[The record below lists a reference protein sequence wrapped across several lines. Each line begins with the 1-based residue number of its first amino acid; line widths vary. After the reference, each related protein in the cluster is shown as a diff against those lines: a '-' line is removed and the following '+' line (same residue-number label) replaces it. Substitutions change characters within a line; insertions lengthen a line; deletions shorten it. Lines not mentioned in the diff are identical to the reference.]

1 MKNWLARFW
10 NGLFPMPEVGALEA
24 FLSRTMLAA
33 ALWWFFPVFI
43 QHTAQ
48 PEPVGLAHWMDLTW
62 LHDAGTFGAYRIAFA
77 VALVVYA
84 LGIALPVS
92 VAVITIMHILPWTLH
107 NSQGFTYHANQIM
120 SLTLMAQ
127 TFTVWYLAARG
138 RAGWMQPGAEAAK
151 WGLFNS
157 QFAIATA
164 YFVSV
169 CSKMIR
175 SDGEWLQNSYYVALD
190 FVKTMRQN
198 YYSSLD
204 PAYAT
209 DPPLVAWFM
218 EHPLLAAGMFD
229 FGVFLETVM
238 ILAIGHRLWAF
249 VVGVLLIIMHLSIAE
264 MMNLF
269 FPTHLVML
277 VIFFVNLPFLIAATV
292 ARFKGKRAAG

>member
-10 NGLFPMPEVGALEA
+10 NGLFPVPEVGAVEA
-24 FLSRTMLAA
+24 FLSRSMLAA

-62 LHDAGTFGAYRIAFA
+62 LHDAGTFGAYRTVFA
-77 VALVVYA
+77 MALVVYT

-127 TFTVWYLAARG
+127 TLTVWYLAARG
-138 RAGWMQPGAEAAK
+138 RAGWAQPGPEAGK

-175 SDGEWLQNSYYVALD
+175 SDGEWLKNSYYVALD

-218 EHPLLAAGMFD
+218 EHPLVAAGMFD

-238 ILAIGHRLWAF
+238 ILAIGHRLWAL

-269 FPTHLVML
+269 FPTHLAML
-277 VIFFVNLPFLIAATV
+277 VIFFVNLPFLIAAII
-292 ARFKGKRAAG
+292 ARLKGKPAAG